1 MTKKKKFISI
11 DKRLLTE
18 GQKLKFK
25 VYESNESKSAMTLF
39 LQSDSVLDGTTKV
52 QLREI
57 EQLYVDEMSYKE
69 YEKYITEHIQTIV
82 KNPELSLDDK
92 AAVLYESATR
102 IMEQLF
108 ENPESLEALKESKE
122 VVGGFIETTLS
133 DPSAVQSLMKI
144 TAHDYYTHTHSI
156 NVSIYAICLGTY
168 LGLCEE
174 TLYDLGTSAM
184 LHDIGKSRID
194 YEIINKNG
202 ALSDEEF
209 AQMKYHASYGYE
221 IALNLG
227 ITDRDILSG
236 IRHHHEKMD
245 GHGYPDGIE
254 KKNISQFARIIGA
267 CDVFDALTTKRS
279 YKDPFSSFDALALMK
294 NRMDTHLDME
304 VVDQFILML
313 RDRKSS

>member
-1 MTKKKKFISI
+1 MSKKKKFISI

-18 GQKLKFK
+18 GQKLSFE
-25 VYESNESKSAMTLF
+25 VYEPNASKSAMTLF

-52 QLREI
+52 QLREV
-57 EQLYVDEMSYKE
+57 EQLYVDEMSYQE
-69 YEKYITEHIQTIV
+69 YERYITQHIQTIV
-82 KNPELSLDDK
+82 KNPELPLDDK
-92 AAVLYESATR
+92 AAILYESATR
-102 IMEQLF
+102 ILEQLF

-122 VVGGFIETTLS
+122 VVNSFIETALS

-156 NVSIYAICLGTY
+156 NVSIYTICLGTY
-168 LGLCEE
+168 LKLSEE
-174 TLYDLGTSAM
+174 TLSNLGTSAL
-184 LHDIGKSRID
+184 LHDIGKSQID

-202 ALSDEEF
+202 ALSDAEF
-209 AQMKYHASYGYE
+209 AQMKHHSSFGYE

-254 KKNISQFARIIGA
+254 KKNISRFARIVGV

-279 YKDPFSSFDALALMK
+279 YKEPFSSFDALALMK
-294 NRMDTHLDME
+294 SRMQTHLDMD

-313 RDRKSS
+313 RDRKS